1 MKLLIADT
9 LPLSHVETLRKIVGE
24 VEYDPDLTD
33 ESLIGRI
40 RGAKILVVRG
50 TKVRVQAIE
59 AGEDLELIVR
69 AGAGTENIDMVA
81 ASAKG
86 VYVTNCPDKN
96 AAAVAELAF
105 GLLLA
110 VDRRIPEQNAALLE
124 RKWNKSSFQH
134 ADGLKGRVFGVIGVG
149 SIGREVIKRAKS
161 FDMKVVAWS
170 RSLTDRRAAKL
181 GVSRA
186 SSVDELIERCDII
199 SLHVALTPETR
210 HLISAERIA
219 RMKQG
224 MIIINTARG
233 AVIDNVALAEA
244 LKNGRIRAGLDVYE
258 REPEEGQGNFVDVL
272 AGVPN
277 WVGTQ
282 HVGASTMQAQ
292 RATADE
298 TVRIIEHYL
307 RTGDVENCV
316 NFAQE
321 TSALYELI
329 IRHYDRI
336 GVLTRILTT
345 LRESRIGVH
354 EVHNVIFEGAN
365 AAVAHIQIDTYP
377 TNQVIESI
385 SSRKTEIIS
394 LRIVKLQPTSSEAQ
408 INYA

>member
-1 MKLLIADT
+1 LKLLIADT

-24 VEYDPDLTD
+24 VEYDPDLMD

-134 ADGLKGRVFGVIGVG
+134 ADGLKGKVFGVVGVG

-161 FDMKVVAWS
+161 FDMRVVAWS

-186 SSVDELIERCDII
+186 SSVDELIEKCDII
-199 SLHVALTPETR
+199 SLHVALTAETR
-210 HLISAERIA
+210 HLISAERLA
-219 RMKQG
+219 RMKPG

-244 LKNGRIRAGLDVYE
+244 LKNGKIRAGLDVYE

-277 WVGTQ
+277 WVGTH

-298 TVRIIEHYL
+298 TVRIIERYL

-345 LRESRIGVH
+345 LRESRISVH

-385 SSRKTEIIS
+385 CSRKTEIIS

-408 INYA
+408 VNYD

>member
-24 VEYDPDLTD
+24 VEYDPGLTD

-69 AGAGTENIDMVA
+69 AGAGTENIDMAA

-110 VDRRIPEQNAALLE
+110 VDRRIPEQNTELLE

-134 ADGLKGRVFGVIGVG
+134 ADGLKGRIFGVIGVG
-149 SIGREVIKRAKS
+149 SVGREVIKRAKS
-161 FDMKVVAWS
+161 FDMRVVAWS

-186 SSVDELIERCDII
+186 SSVDELIEKCDII
-199 SLHVALTPETR
+199 SLHVALTAETR
-210 HLISAERIA
+210 HLISAERIE

-316 NFAQE
+316 NFARE
-321 TSALYELI
+321 TSASYELI
-329 IRHYDRI
+329 VRHYDRI

-345 LRESRIGVH
+345 LRESGIGVH

>member
-1 MKLLIADT
+1 M
-9 LPLSHVETLRKIVGE
+9 GE
-24 VEYDPDLTD
+24 VEYDPDLTE
-33 ESLIGRI
+33 ESLVDRI

-50 TKVRVQAIE
+50 TKVRAQAVE

-69 AGAGTENIDMVA
+69 AGAGTENIDMAA

-96 AAAVAELAF
+96 AAAVAELTF

-110 VDRRIPEQNAALLE
+110 VDRKIPEQNVALHE
-124 RKWNKSSFQH
+124 GKWNKSVFQH
-134 ADGLKGRVFGVIGVG
+134 ADGLKGRVFGVVGVG
-149 SIGREVIKRAKS
+149 SVGREVIKRAKA
-161 FDMKVVAWS
+161 FEMRVVAWS
-170 RSLTDRRAAKL
+170 RSLTDRKAAEL

-186 SSVDELIERCDII
+186 SSVDELIEKCDII
-199 SLHVALTPETR
+199 SLHVALTAETN

-224 MIIINTARG
+224 PIIINTARG
-233 AVIDNVALAEA
+233 AVVDNVALAEA
-244 LKNGRIRAGLDVYE
+244 LKKGRIRAGLDVYE
-258 REPEEGQGNFVDVL
+258 REPGEGQGNFVDVL

-277 WVGTQ
+277 WVGTH
-282 HVGASTMQAQ
+282 HVGASTLQAQ

-336 GVLTRILTT
+336 GVLTTILTD
-345 LRESRIGVH
+345 LRESRISVH

-377 TNQVIESI
+377 TNQVIERI

-394 LRIVKLQPTSSEAQ
+394 LRIVKLQPTSGEAQ
-408 INYA
+408 VNNA

>member
-9 LPLSHVETLRKIVGE
+9 LPPPHVESLRKIVGE
-24 VEYDPDLTD
+24 VEYDPDLTED
-33 ESLIGRI
+33 SLVDRI
-40 RGAKILVVRG
+40 KGARILVVRG
-50 TKVRVQAIE
+50 TRVRAQAIE

-69 AGAGTENIDMVA
+69 AGAGTENIDMAA

-86 VYVTNCPDKN
+86 IYVTNCPDKN
-96 AAAVAELAF
+96 AAAVAELTL

-110 VDRRIPEQNAALLE
+110 VDRRIPEQNAALQE
-124 RKWNKSSFQH
+124 RRWNKSVFQH
-134 ADGLKGRVFGVIGVG
+134 ADGLKGKIFGVVGVG

-161 FDMKVVAWS
+161 FDMPVVAWS
-170 RSLTDRRAAKL
+170 RSLTDQKAAEL
-181 GVSRA
+181 GI
-186 SSVDELIERCDII
+186 SSVSSLDELIEKCDII
-199 SLHVALTPETR
+199 SLHVALTPETK

-224 MIIINTARG
+224 TIIVNTARG

-258 REPEEGQGNFVDVL
+258 TEPKEGQGNFVDVL

-277 WVGTQ
+277 WMGTH

-298 TVRIIEHYL
+298 TVRLIEHYL
-307 RTGDVENCV
+307 MTGDVENCV

-321 TSALYELI
+321 TSALYELV

-336 GVLTRILTT
+336 GVLTRILMD
-345 LRESRIGVH
+345 LRESRISVH
-354 EVHNVIFEGAN
+354 EVHNVMFEGAN

-377 TNQVIESI
+377 TNQVIQSI

-394 LRIVKLQPTSSEAQ
+394 LRLVKLQATSKEAQ
-408 INYA
+408 ANDA

>member
-9 LPLSHVETLRKIVGE
+9 LPPPHVESLRKIVGE
-24 VEYDPDLTD
+24 VEYDPDLTED
-33 ESLIGRI
+33 SLVDRI
-40 RGAKILVVRG
+40 KGARILVVRG
-50 TKVRVQAIE
+50 TRVRAQAIE

-69 AGAGTENIDMVA
+69 AGAGTENIDMAA

-86 VYVTNCPDKN
+86 IYVTNCPDKN
-96 AAAVAELAF
+96 AAAVAELTL

-110 VDRRIPEQNAALLE
+110 VDRRIPEQNAALQE
-124 RKWNKSSFQH
+124 RRWNKSVFQH
-134 ADGLKGRVFGVIGVG
+134 ADGLKGKIFGVVGVG

-161 FDMKVVAWS
+161 FDMPVVAWS
-170 RSLTDRRAAKL
+170 RSLTDQKAAEL
-181 GVSRA
+181 GI
-186 SSVDELIERCDII
+186 SSVSSLDELIEKCDII
-199 SLHVALTPETR
+199 SLHVALTPETK

-224 MIIINTARG
+224 TIILNTARG

-258 REPEEGQGNFVDVL
+258 TEPKEGQGNFVDVL

-277 WVGTQ
+277 WMGTH

-298 TVRIIEHYL
+298 TVRLIEHYL
-307 RTGDVENCV
+307 MTGDVENCV

-321 TSALYELI
+321 TSALYELV

-336 GVLTRILTT
+336 GVLTRILMD
-345 LRESRIGVH
+345 LRESRISVH
-354 EVHNVIFEGAN
+354 EVHNVMFEGAN

-377 TNQVIESI
+377 TNQVIQSI

-394 LRIVKLQPTSSEAQ
+394 LRLVKLQATSKEAQ
-408 INYA
+408 ANDA

>member
-9 LPLSHVETLRKIVGE
+9 LPPSHVESLRKIVGE
-24 VEYDPDLTD
+24 VEYDPDLTED
-33 ESLIGRI
+33 SLVDRI
-40 RGAKILVVRG
+40 KGARILVVRG
-50 TKVRVQAIE
+50 TRVRAQAIE

-69 AGAGTENIDMVA
+69 AGAGTENIDMAA

-86 VYVTNCPDKN
+86 IYVTNCPDKN
-96 AAAVAELAF
+96 AAAVAELTL

-110 VDRRIPEQNAALLE
+110 VDRRIPEQNAALQE
-124 RKWNKSSFQH
+124 RKWNKSFFQH
-134 ADGLKGRVFGVIGVG
+134 ADGLKGKVFGVVGVG

-161 FDMKVVAWS
+161 FDMPVVAWS
-170 RSLTDRRAAKL
+170 RSLTDQKAAEL
-181 GVSRA
+181 GISRA
-186 SSVDELIERCDII
+186 SSVDELIEKCDII
-199 SLHVALTPETR
+199 SLHVALAPETK

-219 RMKQG
+219 RMKRG
-224 MIIINTARG
+224 TIILNTARG

-258 REPEEGQGNFVDVL
+258 TEPKEGQGNFVDVL

-277 WVGTQ
+277 WVGTH

-321 TSALYELI
+321 TSALYELV

-336 GVLTRILTT
+336 GVLTRILMD
-345 LRESRIGVH
+345 LRESRISVH
-354 EVHNVIFEGAN
+354 EVHNVMFEGAN

-377 TNQVIESI
+377 TNQVIQSI

-394 LRIVKLQPTSSEAQ
+394 LRIVKLQPTLSEAQ
-408 INYA
+408 IN